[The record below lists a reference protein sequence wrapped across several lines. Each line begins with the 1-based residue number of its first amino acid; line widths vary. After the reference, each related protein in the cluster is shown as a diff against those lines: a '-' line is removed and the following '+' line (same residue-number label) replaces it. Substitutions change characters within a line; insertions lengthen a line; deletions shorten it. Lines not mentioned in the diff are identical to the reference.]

1 MTSGEQGRRVN
12 EVDHSKRVVVTS
24 PRARATGST
33 GPAVRGVL
41 DLDEQTTVGEV
52 YLRSLIRTQLRLA
65 LTVCLAVLLV
75 VAGLPLLFDLWPAT
89 RDARVL
95 GLGVPWLALG
105 ILAYPALVIGGWAYV
120 RAAERNERR
129 FVALV
134 ERRSETQRRDA

>member
-1 MTSGEQGRRVN
+1 VN
-12 EVDHSKRVVVTS
+12 EIDRSKRVVVTS
-24 PRARATGST
+24 PRTRAS
-33 GPAVRGVL
+33 GPAGLAARGVF

-52 YLRSLIRTQLRLA
+52 YLRSLVRIQLRLA

-75 VAGLPLLFDLWPAT
+75 VAGLPALFALWPAT
-89 RDARVL
+89 RDAHVV

-105 ILAYPALVIGGWAYV
+105 VLAYPALVVGGWAYV

-134 ERRSETQRRDA
+134 ERRSESQRSLG

>member
-1 MTSGEQGRRVN
+1 MN
-12 EVDHSKRVVVTS
+12 EVDRSKRVVVTS
-24 PRARATGST
+24 PRARVTGATGAA
-33 GPAVRGVL
+33 PRGVL

-52 YLRSLIRTQLRLA
+52 YLRSLVRTQLRLA
-65 LTVCLAVLLV
+65 VTVCLAVLLV
-75 VAGLPLLFDLWPAT
+75 VAGLPLLFALWPAT

-105 ILAYPALVIGGWAYV
+105 VLAYPALVVGGWAYV

-134 ERRSETQRRDA
+134 ERRSETPRSDT

>member
-1 MTSGEQGRRVN
+1 MN
-12 EVDHSKRVVVTS
+12 EVDKSRRVVVTS
-24 PRARATGST
+24 PRARAT

-52 YLRSLIRTQLRLA
+52 YLRSLIRTQLGLA
-65 LTVCLAVLLV
+65 LTVCTGVLVV

-89 RDARVL
+89 REARVF
-95 GLGVPWLALG
+95 GLGVPWLTLG

-134 ERRSETQRRDA
+134 ERRSETQ